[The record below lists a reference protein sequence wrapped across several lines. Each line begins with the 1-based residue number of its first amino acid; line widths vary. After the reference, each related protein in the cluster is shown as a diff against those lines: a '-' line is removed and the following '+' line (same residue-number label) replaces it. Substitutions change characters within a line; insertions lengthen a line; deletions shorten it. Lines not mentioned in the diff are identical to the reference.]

1 MMTSAKDDPG
11 GGLGWLGIVRLGIV
25 QACLGAIV
33 VLTTST
39 LNRVMIVELALPAT
53 VPGALVALHYA
64 LQFLRP
70 RWGYGSDRGGR
81 RTPWIVGG
89 MLVLAAGGTIAAGAT
104 AAMSKSPE
112 LGLAGAVLG
121 FAFVGLGA
129 GAAGTTLLVLLSKR
143 VAEPRRP
150 AAATIVWT
158 MMIAGFAVTAG
169 LAGQFL
175 DPFSA
180 DRLFAV
186 CACVSA
192 LALAISVLALR
203 GLEPHDPAARPAA
216 AVLRAGER
224 GFLSALADVW
234 REPQARNFA
243 IFIFMS
249 MFAYSAQ
256 DLILEPFAGLVYGL
270 SPGQTTSLSG
280 LQHAG
285 VLVGMGAFGMAGWL
299 AAARRGTRDLLRWT
313 AAGCIL
319 SAVPLLALALAG
331 WGLLSMPIE
340 AMVLGL
346 GFANGLFAV
355 AAIGSMMML
364 VGRGRSAREGT
375 RMGVWGAAQAFA
387 FGIGGFAGTV
397 AVDVARGALG
407 DVGAAYGLVFGA
419 EAVLFVA
426 AAAMALRL
434 GAYARIP
441 VRAALPADAAVTE
454 EFDVAVIGGGP
465 SGATAAE
472 ALARAGSNVL
482 LLDKGGRIKP
492 CGGAIPPRLIRDF
505 GIPDELLV
513 ARIRSARMVAPSGKH
528 VDIPI
533 EGGFVGMVDRK
544 DFDEWLRVRA
554 SDAGAHRRT
563 GEFERLYEDPDGRPV
578 AGWRERLPDGR
589 YINRFARVR
598 VVIGADGA
606 NSAVARAEIPGAESM
621 RRVFAY
627 HEIVEAPPGRSDAY
641 DPIRCDVIYRG
652 QTSPDFYAWIFPHG
666 ATCSV
671 GTGSAIK
678 GFSLRAAV
686 GDLRAAAGLE
696 GMATIRREGAPI
708 PLSPLPRWDN
718 GRDVILAGDA
728 AGVVAPASGEGIY
741 YAMYGGQLAAAAVT
755 KMFATRDVRALS
767 SARRRFMRV
776 HGMVFIILGIMQRFW
791 YSNDKRRESFVDIC
805 RDADV
810 QRLTFD
816 AYMNKELVRARPAAH
831 ARIFFKDL
839 GHLFGFLKP

>member
-1 MMTSAKDDPG
+1 MAASNDDPSG
-11 GGLGWLGIVRLGIV
+11 DLGWFGIVRLGIV

-53 VPGALVALHYA
+53 VPGALVAMHYA

-89 MLVLAAGGTIAAGAT
+89 MLVLALGGTIAAGAI
-104 AAMSKSPE
+104 AAMAEAPE
-112 LGLAGAVLG
+112 LGLVAAIIG
-121 FAFVGLGA
+121 FAMVGLGA
-129 GAAGTTLLVLLSKR
+129 GCGGTTLLVLLSKR

-158 MMIAGFAVTAG
+158 MMIAGFAITAG
-169 LAGQFL
+169 VAGRLL
-175 DPFSA
+175 DPFSP

-186 CACVSA
+186 CAGVCVLAFVVSA
-192 LALAISVLALR
+192 LALR
-203 GLEPHDPAARPAA
+203 GVEPRVPVAPTTVVA
-216 AVLRAGER
+216 AVRAADR
-224 GFLSALADVW
+224 GFLAALAEVW
-234 REPQARNFA
+234 REPHARGFA
-243 IFIFMS
+243 IFIFVS

-270 SPGQTTSLSG
+270 TPGQTTSLSG

-285 VLVGMGAFGMAGWL
+285 VLIGMAAFGLAGGL
-299 AAARRGTRDLLRWT
+299 AAMRRTPRNLLRWT
-313 AAGCIL
+313 AFGCIL
-319 SAVPLLALALAG
+319 SAIPLATLALAG
-331 WGLLSMPIE
+331 WGLLSLPIE
-340 AMVLGL
+340 AMVGALGI
-346 GFANGLFAV
+346 ANGVFAV
-355 AAIGSMMML
+355 AAIGSMMTL
-364 VGRGRSAREGT
+364 VGRGRAAREGT

-397 AVDVARGALG
+397 AADAARAALG
-407 DVGAAYGLVFGA
+407 DFGAAYAVVFA
-419 EAVLFVA
+419 TEAVLFFGA
-426 AAAMALRL
+426 TIIAFRL
-434 GAYARIP
+434 SAYARIAP
-441 VRAALPADAAVTE
+441 RAALPDGVDGIE
-454 EFDVAVIGGGP
+454 DFDVAVIGGGP
-465 SGATAAE
+465 SGSTAAE
-472 ALARAGSNVL
+472 TLARAGRTVL

-513 ARIRSARMVAPSGKH
+513 ARIRSARMVAPSGRH

-554 SDAGAHRRT
+554 ADAGAHRRT
-563 GEFERLYEDPDGRPV
+563 GDFDCLHEDRSGRVVVAWKERAADGSSVR
-578 AGWRERLPDGR
+578 
-589 YINRFARVR
+589 RFARAR

-606 NSAVARAEIPGAESM
+606 NSAVARAEIPGAETM

-627 HEIVEAPPGRSDAY
+627 HEIVEAPRAWTDAY
-641 DPIRCDVIYRG
+641 DPKRCDVIYRG
-652 QTSPDFYAWIFPHG
+652 KTSPDFYAWIFPHG
-666 ATCSV
+666 TTCSI

-678 GFSLRAAV
+678 GFSLRSAV
-686 GDLRAAAGLE
+686 GEVRAAAGL
-696 GMATIRREGAPI
+696 GAAQTIRREGAPI

-718 GRDVILAGDA
+718 GRDVILSGDA

-741 YAMYGGQLAAAAVT
+741 YAMYGGQLAAEAVGD
-755 KMFATRDVRALS
+755 MLSSGDVRALA
-767 SARRRFMRV
+767 SARKRFMRA
-776 HGMVFIILGIMQRFW
+776 HGIVFLILGIMQRFW
-791 YSNDKRRESFVDIC
+791 YSTDKRRESFVDIC
-805 RDADV
+805 RDPDV

-816 AYMNKELVRARPAAH
+816 SYMNKELVRARPAAH